1 MHAGNSGVHGSLV
14 IKGSLPAHRL
24 GIYSDVNFCNKSGIE
39 KCSVADPDP
48 HASGTYS
55 WIRNFCYGTSQKMK
69 ELINKNAIFNFR
81 LVNPGLR
88 VL

>member
-39 KCSVADPDP
+39 KCSVTDPD
-48 HASGTYS
+48 ASGTYS
-55 WIRNFCYGTSQKMK
+55 
-69 ELINKNAIFNFR
+69 
-81 LVNPGLR
+81 
-88 VL
+88 